1 MPKNSAIVENYPA
14 VDRAFGLEGNIQVNK
29 ALVRMFGPGPA
40 LVIEFLY
47 ISRKQKRMEGH
58 RTSFEIAEGL
68 GLTTLE
74 VEKCL
79 VVCEENGV
87 LSSRTTLKSPRYVEY
102 TIDHSAVLD
111 VYHQHKEEGAF
122 L

>member
-1 MPKNSAIVENYPA
+1 MSKKPAIVENYPA

-47 ISRKQKRMEGH
+47 ISRKQGRMEGC

-68 GLTTLE
+68 GLTTME
-74 VEKCL
+74 VEKYL
-79 VVCEENGV
+79 LVCEENGV
-87 LSSRTTLKSPRYVEY
+87 LSSRVTLKRPICAEH